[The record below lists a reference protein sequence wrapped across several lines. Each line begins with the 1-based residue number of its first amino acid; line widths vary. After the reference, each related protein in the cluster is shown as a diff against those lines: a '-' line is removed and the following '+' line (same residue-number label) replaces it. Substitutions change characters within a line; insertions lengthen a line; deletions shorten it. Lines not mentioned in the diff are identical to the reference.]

1 MTANVDFASE
11 DFFRDPAATV
21 ATLRGIGPVVAARF
35 PIVGRAIR
43 LSGAVEDDA
52 HVRAPKLDE
61 HRETLVREFLS
72 KRSQASRGQVHQFA
86 DSTDFD
92 PSFVDLAL
100 NP

>member
-1 MTANVDFASE
+1 VTDADGYAIVTAGN
-11 DFFRDPAATV
+11 P
-21 ATLRGIGPVVAARF
+21 
-35 PIVGRAIR
+35 IR

-52 HVRAPKLDE
+52 PVRAPKLDE

-72 KRSQASRGQVHQFA
+72 KRSHASRGQVRQFA